1 MVPCASFSLSSEKH
15 KRLATHNKAN
25 FSARTASTFI
35 SKLPIPSMPSSG
47 VIHKHQH
54 VISQQQQSLKLK
66 KREKQSIPQFQ
77 NTHRLR
83 LTPLL
88 PHPTGDPAESFK
100 SYGFEQTEQKAT
112 VSIPTSAMA
121 STTIISARFGQSSDC
136 YLRNHSNHIPSQQE
150 PSWTLPDMK
159 EKWVKVT
166 EDAAKEFEEEKALR
180 INKTQRTAQS
190 RYDITEPYLNED
202 TTLSD
207 ESQPDAMNS
216 IDLWSEDDGNQQPSV
231 VSLQKLV
238 SDNMLEDYL
247 VTPSSL
253 VPCDDDL

>member
-1 MVPCASFSLSSEKH
+1 
-15 KRLATHNKAN
+15 
-25 FSARTASTFI
+25 
-35 SKLPIPSMPSSG
+35 
-47 VIHKHQH
+47 
-54 VISQQQQSLKLK
+54 
-66 KREKQSIPQFQ
+66 
-77 NTHRLR
+77 
-83 LTPLL
+83 
-88 PHPTGDPAESFK
+88 
-100 SYGFEQTEQKAT
+100 
-112 VSIPTSAMA
+112 
-121 STTIISARFGQSSDC
+121 
-136 YLRNHSNHIPSQQE
+136 
-150 PSWTLPDMK
+150 MK
-159 EKWVKVT
+159 GKWVKVT

-253 VPCDDDL
+253 VLCDDDL